1 MRDIKQKVERREKR
15 GDWGEPLDVSV
26 RWEPGKPNDKDKQPR
41 EDVIRIRQ
49 DATRWPNAT
58 GRR

>member
-26 RWEPGKPNDKDKQPR
+26 RWEPQKPNDKDKQPR
-41 EDVIRIRQ
+41 EDVVRV
-49 DATRWPNAT
+49 
-58 GRR
+58 GRNTEGRNVYGR